1 MMLAKGRFWLVA
13 LVVLILGVPTG
24 ALAQEERK
32 QDHDQLRA
40 LMKKGAEALST
51 RNLDAMAPY
60 VHPDFTVVTIDNKKL
75 KGIAELKAYYDS
87 LFEGKGALL
96 KAIEVRPEAD
106 EATDFLDANSGVS
119 FGTSNDRYTFLDGD
133 VREMKSRW
141 SAVVQKDGDTW
152 KLVNVH
158 FSANILDNPV
168 LNAAKSAL
176 RNTMLIAGAVG
187 LLVGVAIG
195 FLLRRRRK

>member
-40 LMKKGAEALST
+40 LVKKGAEALST

-60 VHPDFTVVTIDNKKL
+60 VHPNFTVVTIDNKKL

>member
-13 LVVLILGVPTG
+13 LVVLMLGVPTG

-40 LMKKGAEALST
+40 LMKRGAEALST
-51 RNLDAMAPY
+51 RKLDVMAPY
-60 VHPDFTVVTIDNKKL
+60 VHPDFTVVTIDSKKL
-75 KGIAELKAYYDS
+75 RGIAELKAYYDG

>member
-51 RNLDAMAPY
+51 RNLDVMAPY

>member
-40 LMKKGAEALST
+40 LMERGAEALST
-51 RNLDAMAPY
+51 RNLDVMAPY

-106 EATDFLDANSGVS
+106 DATDFLDANSGVS